1 MVWKSMGE
9 ISELVVG
16 VRGRDKCCR
25 GDRRGR
31 RLERRFMKLENIARL
46 AKYPNQA
53 AGQLAKKCSTN
64 DR

>member
-1 MVWKSMGE
+1 MGE

-16 VRGRDKCCR
+16 IRERHKCYR

-31 RLERRFMKLENIARL
+31 RLERSFMKLENTAKP

-53 AGQLAKKCSTN
+53 AGQLAK
-64 DR
+64 RR